1 MVQDQ
6 AKVGFRGGMRWASIV
21 GVCGAVLGL
30 AGCGVAT
37 QQQSAAGT
45 LPGMLRGVVH
55 GGQQPIVGAAIQMY
69 AANGAGDGSPALPL
83 LKQVVKTD
91 GSGEFTI
98 TGLYTCPTASTLTYL
113 VSTGGNPGLGAGV
126 NNAAASSMAAL
137 GACGDLSDATY
148 VVLNEETTVG
158 AVWALAPFMSSY
170 AAVNSGTADEPRLA
184 LAFAEARH
192 LVDIGSGLA
201 PGPGLPSGFAPP
213 VAEMNTIAN
222 VLASCINSRGGVA
235 GDKSACGN
243 LFAAAMPS
251 GGTAA
256 VETVGAALQIAQH
269 ASSNV
274 QGIFD
279 LAPSTGPF
287 QPALTSAPADWSVA
301 ISPSI
306 FETYIDVQ
314 ANRAPINPNIYGI
327 ANYGLDTTFAAE
339 IAIPNVRW
347 GGDGTTRYNW
357 QVDSSNAGFD
367 WYFMGGDGSASPVPS
382 ASVDQM
388 ITTYKSAGAGSLI
401 TIPVIPYVNKGSPW
415 NCSFPVSVYGAQ
427 QSTNPYV
434 HPDGDNCG
442 NGLKPD
448 GTQLSDT
455 DIYANHVDNSTAL
468 QQGWVQHLVSTFG
481 NAASGGVPFY
491 QLDNEPAGWG
501 NTHRDV
507 EPGGVPYSTIVSLG
521 EQYASA
527 VKQIDPTAAV
537 MGPSDFTL
545 GGWIGTPSA
554 QNGLFAGQ
562 YYLQQMAA
570 YDKAHGGRVLDY
582 FDEHYYPQFSD
593 TATQL
598 AAPRTLW
605 DATYNGGTWV
615 EQYYFYGPMNLIPR
629 FRQWIGQYYPGTRLA
644 FSEYSIDSG
653 KKQIYDAL
661 AEADM
666 LGIFGNQQVDFANM
680 WNTPA
685 PTDPIASA
693 FRLYRD
699 YDGAGGRFG
708 ETGLQAATTDQ
719 TQLAIY
725 AAQRSSD
732 GAVTLV
738 VLNKTAAAIE
748 STFTL
753 ANYQGRGSAAVYLYS
768 AANLT
773 KILSQGSVA
782 VSGGT
787 LSYGF
792 PAYSA
797 TVVVLGP

>member
-6 AKVGFRGGMRWASIV
+6 AKVGFRGGMRSASIV
-21 GVCGAVLGL
+21 GACGAILCL

-55 GGQQPIVGAAIQMY
+55 GGQQPIVGATIQMY
-69 AANGAGDGSPALPL
+69 AANGAGDGAPALPL

-91 GSGEFTI
+91 GSGEFTV

-126 NNAAASSMAAL
+126 NNAAASTMAAL

-401 TIPVIPYVNKGSPW
+401 TIPIIPYVNKGSPW

-434 HPDGDNCG
+434 HPNGDNCG

-455 DIYANHVDNSTAL
+455 DIYANHVDNSTAAAA
-468 QQGWVQHLVSTFG
+468 GVG
-481 NAASGGVPFY
+481 AASGEYIRQCRQRWRSVLPVG
-491 QLDNEPAGWG
+491 QRACGLGQHASRRRAGRRAVQH
-501 NTHRDV
+501 HR
-507 EPGGVPYSTIVSLG
+507 VSGRAVRKRG
-521 EQYASA
+521 EADRS
-527 VKQIDPTAAV
+527 
-537 MGPSDFTL
+537 
-545 GGWIGTPSA
+545 
-554 QNGLFAGQ
+554 
-562 YYLQQMAA
+562 
-570 YDKAHGGRVLDY
+570 HGGRDGTVGLY
-582 FDEHYYPQFSD
+582 AGAVGSARRVRR
-593 TATQL
+593 TACSQASTICSRWLLTIRRMAAGCWTTSTSTTTRSSPTRRRSWQHRARCGTPPTT
-598 AAPRTLW
+598 AAPGSSST
-605 DATYNGGTWV
+605 T
-615 EQYYFYGPMNLIPR
+615 
-629 FRQWIGQYYPGTRLA
+629 
-644 FSEYSIDSG
+644 S
-653 KKQIYDAL
+653 
-661 AEADM
+661 
-666 LGIFGNQQVDFANM
+666 
-680 WNTPA
+680 
-685 PTDPIASA
+685 TD
-693 FRLYRD
+693 R
-699 YDGAGGRFG
+699 
-708 ETGLQAATTDQ
+708 
-719 TQLAIY
+719 
-725 AAQRSSD
+725 
-732 GAVTLV
+732 
-738 VLNKTAAAIE
+738 
-748 STFTL
+748 
-753 ANYQGRGSAAVYLYS
+753 
-768 AANLT
+768 
-773 KILSQGSVA
+773 
-782 VSGGT
+782 
-787 LSYGF
+787 
-792 PAYSA
+792 
-797 TVVVLGP
+797 